1 MSKALPKDQS
11 ASTDAADFDAELA
24 EALLMDAG
32 DAEDMD
38 DDFEDEEELQDELTD
53 TNGEITFESFNL
65 PPVLAK
71 TLEGMGYTKP
81 TPVQAQAIP
90 LALAGRDVLA
100 TAQTGTGKTA
110 AFAVPLLSGMLNG
123 KRSPVLILAPTREL
137 AEQIAKVIQ
146 QLTVNTPQLKTVLII
161 GGSSYQY
168 QIRGLK
174 SKPAF
179 VVGTPGRMIDQ
190 AGLGNLKLGTFGSL
204 VLDEADRMLDM
215 GFAPQLEQLISQMPV
230 ERQTLLFSA
239 TLPNE
244 IKSMAARYMK
254 SPERVA
260 CGESTTP
267 VDRIK
272 QEVIE
277 VENKQKG
284 ERLLREI
291 DNVEGSLI
299 IFTRTKTRVEQVL
312 KLLVG
317 AGHRVARIHGD
328 RSQRQRGDAI
338 RDFREGHARILV
350 ATDIAA
356 RGIDIPHIKFVVN
369 FDLPLCPE
377 DYIHR
382 IGRTARAGA
391 DGTAWAFVTPE
402 ETFLWARI
410 YKMMYNKYPEGFDR
424 RRSGGARSSGPSAGG
439 RFGRSGGGGRGFER
453 GGGSRFGGGR
463 SGGNPFG
470 GRDDR
475 RDDRRDISAGPGRDE
490 RQRSF
495 SAPRPDSRPDRM
507 GPGSM
512 PFGATAK
519 SSAPMAGPSSKPSSV
534 SAPSS
539 APSVR
544 AERMESRPEAR
555 AEPRAEARVE
565 ARAEVRV
572 PRAGKPVGTFA
583 ADIIASASQA
593 QARPDA
599 DATLNRAARRASKF
613 SSEHR
618 ENMAREGNRQEDS
631 QIRQT
636 SPARASDAAGARGP
650 RGAASSEGD
659 RRPRTSGSDER
670 PARRPA
676 FGASGGDRPS
686 FGGGERRSAP
696 TGDRLGG
703 FGGGE
708 RRPFSGGGE
717 RRPFAGDRPSFGG
730 GERRP
735 FSGGGERRPFA
746 GDRPSFGG
754 SERRPFGGGGER
766 RPFGGGGERRPF
778 AGDRPSFGG
787 GERRPFGG
795 NREGAPRGPRA
806 EGGGSFGESRGFG
819 SRPAA
824 GSSDRGA
831 SSPARAPKRFTDDRD
846 ARPAG
851 ERPPTKRGRFAE
863 RLSEMLGQ

>member
-53 TNGEITFESFNL
+53 TDGEITFESFNL

-495 SAPRPDSRPDRM
+495 SAPRPDSRPDSRPDRM

-544 AERMESRPEAR
+544 AERMESRPEPR
-555 AEPRAEARVE
+555 AEPRADARVE

-636 SPARASDAAGARGP
+636 SPARASDAAGAREP
-650 RGAASSEGD
+650 RGAASLEGD

-686 FGGGERRSAP
+686 LGGGERRSSPTGERRSPP
-696 TGDRLGG
+696 TGDRVGG
-703 FGGGE
+703 FG
-708 RRPFSGGGE
+708 GGGE

-735 FSGGGERRPFA
+735 FS
-746 GDRPSFGG
+746 
-754 SERRPFGGGGER
+754 
-766 RPFGGGGERRPF
+766 GGGERRPF